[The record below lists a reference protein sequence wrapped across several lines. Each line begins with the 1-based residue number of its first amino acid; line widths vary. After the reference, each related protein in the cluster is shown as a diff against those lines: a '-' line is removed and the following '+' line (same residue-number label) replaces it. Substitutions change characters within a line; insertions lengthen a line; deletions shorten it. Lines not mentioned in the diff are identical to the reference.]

1 MPKKTIA
8 LIIGLVLVTII
19 LFVIALN
26 NTNQKANPQPGNEQM
41 GQKPEP
47 SSVAHTVLTM
57 SPASVSVVPGKQNS
71 LDVIMNTSGNAVTA
85 VQLEL
90 QYDPTQLGNITVT
103 PGPLFSNPVVLIN
116 TNNTK
121 IGRLTYAFGIQPNQ
135 QTISGTGTVA
145 TITFTGKG
153 KIGTRAQLEILPTSL
168 VTARGV
174 ATSVLKS
181 STGAIIDF
189 IATQPLTSVSPLPS
203 VANAAVS
210 PVVTIAPTVAGQ

>member
-26 NTNQKANPQPGNEQM
+26 NTNQNIKPQQKNEQM
-41 GQKPEP
+41 AQKPEP
-47 SSVAHTVLTM
+47 SSVAKTVLTM
-57 SPASVSVVPGKQNS
+57 SPASASVIPGKQS
-71 LDVIMNTSGNAVTA
+71 SIDVVMNPSGNAVTA

-90 QYDPTQLGNITVT
+90 QYNPTELGNIVVT
-103 PGPLFSNPVVLIN
+103 PGPLFLNPVVLIN
-116 TNNTK
+116 NNNTK
-121 IGRLTYAFGIQPNQ
+121 TGRITYAFGIQPNQ

-168 VTARGV
+168 VTARGI

-181 STGAIIDF
+181 ATGTVIEFTANQ
-189 IATQPLTSVSPLPS
+189 AMTSYSPS
-203 VANAAVS
+203 VAHAAVS
-210 PVVTIAPTVAGQ
+210 QVVTVAPTVVAQ